1 MKSSPKRLALFGGTF
16 DPIHNGHLDLALL
29 ARNECGLDELLF
41 LPCARSPLKSS
52 APVASD
58 EQRCQMVSLALAE
71 RGWEN
76 WASLSRF
83 EIDRPPP
90 SYSWRTADHFRQIDP
105 KSTLY
110 WIVGGDQWEQIERW
124 AEPERLRRTLRFIVV
139 TRRGSRAHPRPG
151 WEATFL
157 EFEHPA
163 SATAIREGCG
173 KLDWLPQPVS
183 KFIEAEKLYHQ
194 RGGEMVK

>member
-71 RGWEN
+71 RGW
-76 WASLSRF
+76 
-83 EIDRPPP
+83 
-90 SYSWRTADHFRQIDP
+90 
-105 KSTLY
+105 
-110 WIVGGDQWEQIERW
+110 
-124 AEPERLRRTLRFIVV
+124 
-139 TRRGSRAHPRPG
+139 
-151 WEATFL
+151 
-157 EFEHPA
+157 
-163 SATAIREGCG
+163 
-173 KLDWLPQPVS
+173 
-183 KFIEAEKLYHQ
+183 
-194 RGGEMVK
+194 